1 MRKNLRIMF
10 FSGKLRGRIT
20 KLTEAHEEIRLSDT
34 YREVLLSLSLVRE
47 FNSKGAEELSK
58 WVRFRNIIS
67 HEYLDIKW
75 ASIKRFIGETEQ
87 LYKRFLNNVKE
98 YIKKKH
104 KEE

>member
-10 FSGKLRGRIT
+10 FSGKLCGRIT

-87 LYKRFLNNVKE
+87 CIRDF
-98 YIKKKH
+98 
-104 KEE
+104 